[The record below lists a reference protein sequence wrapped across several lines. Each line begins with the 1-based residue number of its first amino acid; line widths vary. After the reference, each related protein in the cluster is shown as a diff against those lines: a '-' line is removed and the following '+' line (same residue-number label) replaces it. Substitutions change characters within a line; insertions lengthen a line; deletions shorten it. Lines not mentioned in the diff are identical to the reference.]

1 MKTFSERIKASWRWD
16 GIWAIAAEADTQIA
30 ALTAE
35 RDALRADMD
44 WLEKRKYRE
53 SRDGGYS
60 AFFSINVPAMA
71 MGPWQR
77 DHGGEFDCKT
87 LREAIDNERSKA

>member
-1 MKTFSERIKASWRWD
+1 MT
-16 GIWAIAAEADTQIA
+16 EALINALSLNADLLEKIA
-30 ALTAE
+30 ALRAE
-35 RDALRADMD
+35 CEALRAGMD

-53 SRDGGYS
+53 YRDGGGS

-71 MGPWQR
+71 VGPWQR
-77 DHGGEFDCKT
+77 DPGGEFDCKT